1 MIKVAGLQMD
11 IAWEDPAENFLRAEA
26 QAKVAVEDGARLVV
40 LPEMFATGFSMNAEL
55 VSGFAEETRGFL
67 SALSARLA
75 VFVLAGFVEPGDPKP
90 ANVASIFDPSGLEI
104 LKYRKIHP
112 FSLAGEDEHF
122 MGGET
127 VETVEIEGVRVTPLI
142 CYDLRFPEP
151 FRMEAADTDLF
162 CVIANWPRSRRKH
175 WSALLKARAI
185 ENQAFVLGVNRAGT
199 GDGLEY
205 TGDSVLLHPMGE
217 ELATVEAGSAGCCA
231 GEVNAKEVARIRE
244 QFSFLRDRRPEVY
257 RVEKGLN

>member
-1 MIKVAGLQMD
+1 MD
-11 IAWEDPAENFLRAEA
+11 IAWEHPAENFRRAEVLT
-26 QAKVAVEDGARLVV
+26 KEAVDEGARLVV

-55 VSGFAEETRGFL
+55 VSGFAEETRDFL
-67 SALSARLA
+67 SDLSARLA
-75 VFVLAGFVEPGDPKP
+75 AFVLAGFVEPGNPKP
-90 ANVASIFDPSGLEI
+90 ANVASIFDPAGREI

-122 MGGET
+122 LAGES
-127 VETVEIEGVRVTPLI
+127 VETVEVEGVRVTPLI

-151 FRMEAADTDLF
+151 FRMVAANTDLF
-162 CVIANWPRSRRKH
+162 CVIANWPRSRRQH

-185 ENQAFVLGVNRAGT
+185 ENQVFVLGVNRAGT

-217 ELATVEAGSAGCCA
+217 ELATVKTGSTGCCS
-231 GEVNAKEVARIRE
+231 GEVNAAEVARIRTE
-244 QFSFLRDRRPEVY
+244 FSFLRDRRPEVY
-257 RVEKGLN
+257 RELV